1 MGFRPTAKK
10 NSKLALGVSAA
21 ALMILA
27 AGQAASADV
36 RWLNGDTVRIDVGLA
51 QPGQLEQD
59 LLALANRPDAKR
71 ALVQFDQPIT
81 NAQRTA
87 LGDAGVNLLQYAGDG
102 VYFASLDA
110 GSLDVASIQNSGA
123 VLSAVSA
130 IQPQWKMHPLLINR
144 DIPEYA
150 VTGQVTSAQQG
161 EFATAGEPS
170 VAAYLMLHRDA
181 DANAGR
187 AMLENHGVFVVD
199 RMKSINGF
207 VIEAPITAIAAAIL
221 METIGIAYGSGERN
235 HYLNKKKKD

>member
-21 ALMILA
+21 ALMMLA

-36 RWLNGDTVRIDVGLA
+36 RWLNGDTVRIDVGFA

-87 LGDAGVNLLQYAGDG
+87 LSDAGVNLLQYAGDG

-123 VLSAVSA
+123 ALARSRRSS
-130 IQPQWKMHPLLINR
+130 R
-144 DIPEYA
+144 
-150 VTGQVTSAQQG
+150 S
-161 EFATAGEPS
+161 
-170 VAAYLMLHRDA
+170 
-181 DANAGR
+181 GR
-187 AMLENHGVFVVD
+187 CI
-199 RMKSINGF
+199 RC
-207 VIEAPITAIAAAIL
+207 
-221 METIGIAYGSGERN
+221 
-235 HYLNKKKKD
+235 